1 MPSLENPSWLS
12 RFLGNY
18 FNKRVFPYWCVV
30 LADTVIVF
38 FSTAFVHWA
47 LHRVGAVP
55 ERHGMTLLYTML
67 LYSLLSVISSRVFR
81 TFGGGALFR
90 VRGPA

>member
-30 LADTVIVF
+30 LADTVIEDAGDCTR
-38 FSTAFVHWA
+38 TAKVLSA
-47 LHRVGAVP
+47 LEKACRAQ
-55 ERHGMTLLYTML
+55 
-67 LYSLLSVISSRVFR
+67 LS
-81 TFGGGALFR
+81 
-90 VRGPA
+90 